1 MAAARLAALTAVVML
16 AFAGN
21 SLLCRIALKGTSIDP
36 ATFTAIRIVAGAAV
50 LVLISQWRRQPAHRA
65 GSWRGALALVAYA
78 ATFSYAYVSLT
89 AGTGAL
95 LLFASVQATMI
106 GWGVWRGE
114 RLGLAQTGGLVLA
127 AAGLVGLVLPGL
139 SAPPLAASLLMVV
152 AGVAWGAYSL
162 LGKGAGD
169 PTQVTAGNFLRGVV
183 PAVALGL
190 LTLGSAR
197 WDPRG
202 VAYGV
207 ASGAITSGLGYVLWY
222 SVLPKLRATSAAI
235 VQLSV
240 PVIAAFGGVLF
251 LAEALSARLALA
263 SVAVLGGIAIVIAA
277 PRRVVENRPGRS
289 S

>member
-1 MAAARLAALTAVVML
+1 MPAARLAALTAVVML

-21 SLLCRIALKGTSIDP
+21 SLLCRIALKGTAIDP
-36 ATFTAIRIVAGAAV
+36 ATFTAIRIVSGAAV

-65 GSWRGALALVAYA
+65 GSWRSALVLVAYA

-95 LLFASVQATMI
+95 LLFAAVQATMI

-114 RLGLAQTGGLVLA
+114 RLGPVQVGGLVLA

-139 SAPPLAASLLMVV
+139 SAPPLGASLLMVL
-152 AGVAWGAYSL
+152 AGIAWGAYSL

-183 PAVALGL
+183 PAVGLGL

-197 WDPRG
+197 WDARG
-202 VAYGV
+202 VGYGV

-222 SVLPKLRATSAAI
+222 AVLPKLRATSAAI

-277 PRRVVENRPGRS
+277 PRRVVENRGRRS